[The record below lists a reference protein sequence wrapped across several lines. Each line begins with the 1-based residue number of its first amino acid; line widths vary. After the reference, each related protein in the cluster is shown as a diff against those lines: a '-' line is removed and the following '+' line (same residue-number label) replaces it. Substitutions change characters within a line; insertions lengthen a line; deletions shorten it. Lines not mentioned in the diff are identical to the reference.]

1 MNATTYLNSMFG
13 ASNAINRLTVMCKAK
28 DFLHSENHFEFKF
41 ANSYAKVNGVKV
53 NHVKFIKTDETW
65 KVVFGR
71 IKKVKMFGVSMPEY
85 EVVQEYKDIWE
96 NQVKAI
102 FEQTT
107 GFYTSL

>member
-1 MNATTYLNSMFG
+1 MKAQAYLNSMFG
-13 ASNAINRLTVMCKAK
+13 CDNAINRLTAMIKAK
-28 DFLHSENHFEFKF
+28 DFLYSQVGFQFKF

-53 NHVKFIKTDETW
+53 NHVKFTKTDETW

-71 IKKVKMFGVSMPEY
+71 IKNVKMFGISIPQY
-85 EVVQEYKDIWE
+85 EVVQEYNDIWE